1 MPDSG
6 GQTNVQ
12 ISGKAALFV
21 GKHGSATVM
30 LGHVFK
36 PTQTALLGQD
46 QGCECVK
53 GGPKWPAWLAPRA
66 MAGRLLGTQS
76 GFENRPYHYLGILG
90 GLRRCLP
97 SALGGCDAG
106 RW

>member
-30 LGHVFK
+30 LVCPRVDDTGVEAGLK
-36 PTQTALLGQD
+36 LLVSQTGEA
-46 QGCECVK
+46 
-53 GGPKWPAWLAPRA
+53 
-66 MAGRLLGTQS
+66 
-76 GFENRPYHYLGILG
+76 
-90 GLRRCLP
+90 
-97 SALGGCDAG
+97 
-106 RW
+106 

>member
-30 LGHVFK
+30 LEPVWEKVGFGEAVVI
-36 PTQTALLGQD
+36 PWSALLSGR
-46 QGCECVK
+46 
-53 GGPKWPAWLAPRA
+53 RA
-66 MAGRLLGTQS
+66 DVEG
-76 GFENRPYHYLGILG
+76 
-90 GLRRCLP
+90 
-97 SALGGCDAG
+97 
-106 RW
+106 

>member
-30 LGHVFK
+30 LVSWTGSTGHFGWGDAK
-36 PTQTALLGQD
+36 AEALD
-46 QGCECVK
+46 RCEDV
-53 GGPKWPAWLAPRA
+53 
-66 MAGRLLGTQS
+66 
-76 GFENRPYHYLGILG
+76 IG
-90 GLRRCLP
+90 GLGPSGTAWDRRCERQ
-97 SALGGCDAG
+97 GMT
-106 RW
+106 